1 MKVTLKRLLQ
11 RWTICV
17 CKCTTFSWYWPLR
30 LLAISRQK
38 GFAISCSYEWYCAKH
53 AQPSTIFFFFF
64 LISHVVEKSF
74 SFGSWKQTTLPKSLK
89 SLDDLTATHEYQT
102 ITSWQRPKSSQGALL
117 LLLAIVE
124 PLGCKIIV
132 ILVVGCP
139 ETPGTTLTIINSQ
152 SLTGPMLRKVELVGV
167 SKLGIL
173 PERAQLYQILKISWS
188 YRI

>member
-30 LLAISRQK
+30 LLTTSRQK

-53 AQPSTIFFFFF
+53 AQPSTIFFFF

-102 ITSWQRPKSSQGALL
+102 ITSWQRPKSSQGAFL

-132 ILVVGCP
+132 IFGCRLSRDTRNNPCYNKFTVANRPNAAESRNYRGFKTRDSARKSTVVSDI
-139 ETPGTTLTIINSQ
+139 ENI
-152 SLTGPMLRKVELVGV
+152 MEL
-167 SKLGIL
+167 
-173 PERAQLYQILKISWS
+173 
-188 YRI
+188 